1 MESQGSF
8 EHTSVEPAAD
18 GSDNY
23 LGSEEAAHGIEN
35 SPVLFVD
42 CVDSD
47 NMNGCQ
53 EISWGPHV

>member
-53 EISWGPHV
+53 EIS